1 MAMSLC
7 QLTKDDYSLLNDIII
22 DYLSLI
28 DDNRFNELEDYVN
41 NNINELM
48 WYYYRVLSGVDKPAK
63 LCYNI
68 NINKGE
74 TILTLIYKQLFIH

>member
-7 QLTKDDYSLLNDIII
+7 QLTQHDYHLLNDIII

-41 NNINELM
+41 ANINELM
-48 WYYYRVLSGVDKPAK
+48 
-63 LCYNI
+63 
-68 NINKGE
+68 
-74 TILTLIYKQLFIH
+74 

>member
-7 QLTKDDYSLLNDIII
+7 QLTQHDYHLLNDIII

-41 NNINELM
+41 ANMNELM
-48 WYYYRVLSGVDKPAK
+48 
-63 LCYNI
+63 
-68 NINKGE
+68 
-74 TILTLIYKQLFIH
+74 